1 MRLGIQISLPACV
14 VLPFVFVG
22 IISPSNGANSWKLSG
37 IVSPPNGATIWVGFI
52 VIVELFSFNSY
63 TCILLSP
70 EKERENKQG
79 LVNLGGEDKWLSGGE
94 EYMCL

>member
-1 MRLGIQISLPACV
+1 MRLGIQISLTACV

-22 IISPSNGANSWKLSG
+22 IISP
-37 IVSPPNGATIWVGFI
+37 PNGATSWVGLI
-52 VIVELFSFNSY
+52 VIVELCSFNSY
-63 TCILLSP
+63 TCILLSL

-94 EYMCL
+94 EYMCP